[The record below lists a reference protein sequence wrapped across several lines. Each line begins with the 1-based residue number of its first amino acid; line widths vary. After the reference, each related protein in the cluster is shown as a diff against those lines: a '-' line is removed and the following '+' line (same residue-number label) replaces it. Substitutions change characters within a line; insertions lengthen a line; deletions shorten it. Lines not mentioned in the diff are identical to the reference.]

1 MPRSVNW
8 AIWVWA
14 NNGEVV
20 EIRAL
25 TDNGMLVRNDAGIE
39 GLVAWRKIQARPD
52 APCG

>member
-1 MPRSVNW
+1 
-8 AIWVWA
+8 
-14 NNGEVV
+14 VV

-25 TDNGMLVRNDAGIE
+25 TDNGMLVRDDAGIE